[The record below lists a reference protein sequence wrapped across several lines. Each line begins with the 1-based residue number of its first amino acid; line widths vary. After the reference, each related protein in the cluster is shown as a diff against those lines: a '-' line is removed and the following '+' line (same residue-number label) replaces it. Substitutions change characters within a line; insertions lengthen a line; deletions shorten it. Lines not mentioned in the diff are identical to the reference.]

1 MGGIFVFQNWNF
13 WGGKGDL
20 RKILDYMYMRNIADV
35 VILVAKR
42 NPQGCDTEA
51 LNKYFKS
58 GI

>member
-1 MGGIFVFQNWNF
+1 MFQKWNF
-13 WGGKGDL
+13 WGVKKDL
-20 RKILDYMYMRNIADV
+20 RKILDHMRNIADV

-42 NPQGCDTEA
+42 NAQGCDTEA